1 MNISLGKRKRDAMD
15 NTGSKG
21 VDSISTPQV
30 GQMFLALAPPSPDGE
45 ASKPQTEEGT
55 DVQMR
60 ISLPNPKRLTAAS
73 QKLQHKKLTTPFR
86 SPILKRPK
94 LETPLPPGQLT
105 HTDDHSLTLELG
117 GPKKAAKSESVAEP
131 RPTVVET
138 SDVKK
143 KHRTQRAAS
152 QFKSPLSLDASSR
165 ATSSSVRL
173 TPTIQALERKL
184 QILKRAVK
192 VKHDG
197 DEEALE
203 ALVKK
208 WTEAG
213 REVAWEIWEL
223 VKDNASSDD
232 GNWGQPKMN
241 AGKRPFEEGWGWDQK
256 SDQKKLFVEEKERN
270 WGWDVVPSRKDD
282 ESEIEPDENHPS
294 TSYEEGER
302 CQDEDDEKKQDTLG
316 TMLMQLGIAPDTLGW
331 NEEEGVFVGE

>member
-1 MNISLGKRKRDAMD
+1 MD
-15 NTGSKG
+15 ITDSKD
-21 VDSISTPQV
+21 VDSTSTPQAR
-30 GQMFLALAPPSPDGE
+30 QNSLAPAPPSPE
-45 ASKPQTEEGT
+45 REESRPTTEEG
-55 DVQMR
+55 VQMKT
-60 ISLPNPKRLTAAS
+60 SLPNPKRLTVAS

-94 LETPLPPGQLT
+94 LEIPSPLDQLT
-105 HTDDHSLTLELG
+105 HAGDSSLTLEFG
-117 GPKKAAKSESVAEP
+117 GPKTAAKGESVAEP

-138 SDVKK
+138 TDVKK

-152 QFKSPLSLDASSR
+152 QFKSPLSLGTSSR
-165 ATSSSVRL
+165 VTSSSVRL

-197 DEEALE
+197 DKEALE

-232 GNWGQPKMN
+232 GNWGQPKIN
-241 AGKRPFEEGWGWDQK
+241 AAKGPFEEGWGWDQK
-256 SDQKKLFVEEKERN
+256 SDQKKSFVEEKERN
-270 WGWDVVPSRKDD
+270 WGWDVVPRTDV
-282 ESEIEPDENHPS
+282 ESEIESDENHPS
-294 TSYEEGER
+294 RGYEEGER

-316 TMLMQLGIAPDTLGW
+316 TMLMQLGIAPDALGW